1 VEHVGLFVC
10 GLALLALGVP
20 LLAVEAR
27 GPDRA
32 TGRSAFAVGL
42 ALAALAPC
50 AAHLA
55 FGIACVIRTAGIPLP
70 RLALGTLV
78 GGNVASLGLV
88 LGVAALVRPIS
99 ARGNLLGRALLALV
113 AVTLLFWLL
122 AADNVLTRVDGAILL
137 VAFAAALVPLVLAAR
152 SEHDDVKAAFAA
164 WVPERTGVRVAVL
177 LALAGTGA
185 LVGGAV
191 LASQTAVRT
200 SNALWL
206 RAPVLGEVLVAGVLA
221 LPALVVAVLAARRGN
236 AELALLL
243 AVGPALAHLSLVAGT
258 IALVH
263 PLPVEELVAVNE
275 IPAMALVT
283 GLLVPVYINGLLVRR
298 WEGAIRAACFGAFV
312 LWLVLRK

>member
-1 VEHVGLFVC
+1 MEHVGLFVC
-10 GLALLALGVP
+10 GLALLAVGVP
-20 LLAVEAR
+20 LLAVGAAR
-27 GPDRA
+27 LDRA

-50 AAHLA
+50 AAQLA
-55 FGIACVIRTAGIPLP
+55 FGVACVIRTAPNAMP

-99 ARGNLLGRALLALV
+99 ARGKLLGRAILALI

-122 AADNVLTRVDGAILL
+122 AADNALTRTDGALL
-137 VAFAAALVPLVLAAR
+137 LIAFALALGPLVVAAR
-152 SEHDDVKAAFAA
+152 AEHDEVKTAFAA
-164 WVPERTGVRVAVL
+164 WVPERTKVGIAVL
-177 LALAGTGA
+177 LALAGLAA

-191 LASQTAVRT
+191 LASQTAIPAAR
-200 SNALWL
+200 ALKFS
-206 RAPVLGEVLVAGVLA
+206 APVLGEVLAAGVLA
-221 LPALVVAVLAARRGN
+221 LPALVCAVLAARRGN
-236 AELALLL
+236 GELALLL
-243 AVGPALAHLSLVAGT
+243 AVGPALAHLTLVAGT
-258 IALVH
+258 VALVH
-263 PLPVEELVAVNE
+263 PLIVEELVTVNE

-283 GLLVPVYINGLLVRR
+283 GLLVPVYLNGLLVRR